1 MDVSD
6 DKLYFTDVS
15 NHRVRAVDL
24 GDGTI
29 ATVAGGGRGEMGDGG
44 PATAATLS
52 THPMR
57 VMADEGDLYIT
68 DAHQNRVRRVDCHT
82 GIITTVAG
90 TGTEGFAGDGGPA
103 TAAGLCVPHGARFDA
118 TGNLFIADTRSHR
131 VRRVDGGTG
140 IITTVAGTGR
150 EGFSG
155 DDGPAVDAALAA
167 PLAVDLDLEGNLYI
181 VDTDNGRIRRVD
193 AATGLIGT
201 VAGSGAIG
209 PLADGVAASRARFG
223 RLRDVVV
230 AADGN
235 LIAADGDNSVI
246 CRIDLCGGII
256 RHIAGTGT
264 EGFAGDGGP
273 ATAARLRLP
282 YSIALDRDQNLFI
295 KDSGNCRI
303 RRVDAAAGTISTI
316 AGCGEYGFSGD
327 GGPALAARLATG
339 K

>member
-1 MDVSD
+1 MDVSG

-24 GDGTI
+24 GAATI
-29 ATVAGGGRGEMGDGG
+29 ATVAGGGSVEIGDGG

-57 VMADEGDLYIT
+57 VMVDEGDLYIT
-68 DAHQNRVRRVDCHT
+68 DAHQNRVRRVDCRT

-90 TGTEGFAGDGGPA
+90 SGQERFGGDGGPA
-103 TAAGLCVPHGARFDA
+103 TAAGLCVPHGARFDGA
-118 TGNLFIADTRSHR
+118 GNLFIADTRSHR
-131 VRRVDGGTG
+131 VRRVDGRTG

-150 EGFSG
+150 EDFSG

-167 PLAVDLDLEGNLYI
+167 PLAVDLDPEGNLYI

-193 AATGLIGT
+193 AATGLIST

-209 PLADGVAASRARFG
+209 PLVDGVAASRARFG

-235 LIAADGDNSVI
+235 LIAADGNNSVI
-246 CRIDLCGGII
+246 CRIDLSGGII

-273 ATAARLRLP
+273 ATAAQLRLP
-282 YSIALDRDQNLFI
+282 YSIALDQDQNLFI
-295 KDSGNCRI
+295 KDSSNCRI

>member
-1 MDVSD
+1 MDVSG

-24 GDGTI
+24 GAATI
-29 ATVAGGGRGEMGDGG
+29 ATVAGGGNVEIGDGG

-57 VMADEGDLYIT
+57 VMVDKGDLYIT
-68 DAHQNRVRRVDCHT
+68 DAHQNRVRRVDCRT
-82 GIITTVAG
+82 GIITTV
-90 TGTEGFAGDGGPA
+90 
-103 TAAGLCVPHGARFDA
+103 
-118 TGNLFIADTRSHR
+118 
-131 VRRVDGGTG
+131 
-140 IITTVAGTGR
+140 
-150 EGFSG
+150 
-155 DDGPAVDAALAA
+155 
-167 PLAVDLDLEGNLYI
+167 
-181 VDTDNGRIRRVD
+181 
-193 AATGLIGT
+193 
-201 VAGSGAIG
+201 
-209 PLADGVAASRARFG
+209 
-223 RLRDVVV
+223 
-230 AADGN
+230 
-235 LIAADGDNSVI
+235 
-246 CRIDLCGGII
+246 
-256 RHIAGTGT
+256 AGTGT

>member
-1 MDVSD
+1 MDVSG

-24 GDGTI
+24 GAATI
-29 ATVAGGGRGEMGDGG
+29 ATVAGGGSVEIGDGG

-57 VMADEGDLYIT
+57 VMVDEGDLYIT
-68 DAHQNRVRRVDCHT
+68 DAHQNRVRRVDCRT

-90 TGTEGFAGDGGPA
+90 SGQERFCGDGGPA
-103 TAAGLCVPHGARFDA
+103 TAAGLCVPHGARFDGA
-118 TGNLFIADTRSHR
+118 GNLFIADTRSHR
-131 VRRVDGGTG
+131 VRRVDGRTG

-150 EGFSG
+150 EDFSG

-167 PLAVDLDLEGNLYI
+167 PLAVDLDPEGNLYI

-193 AATGLIGT
+193 AATGLIST

-209 PLADGVAASRARFG
+209 PLVDGVAASRARFG

-235 LIAADGDNSVI
+235 LIAADGNNSVI
-246 CRIDLCGGII
+246 CRIDLSGGII
-256 RHIAGTGT
+256 RHIAGNGI

-273 ATAARLRLP
+273 ATAAQLRLP
-282 YSIALDRDQNLFI
+282 YSIALDQDQNLFI
-295 KDSGNCRI
+295 KDSSNCRI